1 VLFEGMDMKD
11 ATAQKEAFADT
22 WSNSYM
28 ENLFKKAQRNE
39 GKSVS
44 KGLFD

>member
-1 VLFEGMDMKD
+1 MDMKD

-39 GKSVS
+39 DKSVS